1 MKVIPA
7 LNLIILLFCITIG
20 IITPIYYKINKIIGH
35 TVYYFFKYFECGM
48 AFEYL
53 AWATVESTHGV
64 PPDNHIR
71 DRYYFFFYP
80 FFFLQFVRLW
90 IIKESYLFLIVH
102 LCFIY
107 YFFKDLHLFYTYTYL
122 LTVTNK

>member
-1 MKVIPA
+1 VGQ
-7 LNLIILLFCITIG
+7 C
-20 IITPIYYKINKIIGH
+20 
-35 TVYYFFKYFECGM
+35 VYYFFQYFEHS
-48 AFEYL
+48 AVFEDLYWDYPE
-53 AWATVESTHGV
+53 AIFRGADPINT
-64 PPDNHIR
+64 IKR

-80 FFFLQFVRLW
+80 FFFLQFIRLW
-90 IIKESYLFLIVH
+90 IIKESYLFLIIH